1 MISGVHG
8 QLQIFWQLYRIESDR
23 VSNNS
28 GAIRAV
34 ALDLSKAIDRVWH
47 AGLLHKLKYYGI

>member
-1 MISGVHG
+1 MVSGVHG
-8 QLQIFWQLYRIESDR
+8 QLQIFWQLYRIESDG

-34 ALDLSKAIDRVWH
+34 ALDISKAIDRVWH
-47 AGLLHKLKYYGI
+47 ADLLHKLKYYGI